1 MMFGR
6 RKKEKERSYKRRPAD
21 IYAVASAGRGLGA
34 THLAVSIQSFLSSV
48 KMIRSALVE
57 LSGHGAVK
65 GLLTLAGDEGQNAI
79 ISGPVCGFSYLGA
92 DYFPDAKKSDLA
104 FIKALDYEAIILDLG
119 LITGNTALETA
130 RDIAGK
136 RLFITGSVSPFR
148 YQEFRELMRTIINE
162 RPWLLES
169 GISSFCAAS
178 PDIDRFRKEFSIRLR
193 RIPYIRDPFCISNE
207 DIDAISAF
215 LGENKSPV

>member
-1 MMFGR
+1 MRLFI
-6 RKKEKERSYKRRPAD
+6 SW
-21 IYAVASAGRGLGA
+21 
-34 THLAVSIQSFLSSV
+34 
-48 KMIRSALVE
+48 
-57 LSGHGAVK
+57 SG
-65 GLLTLAGDEGQNAI
+65 N
-79 ISGPVCGFSYLGA
+79 
-92 DYFPDAKKSDLA
+92 FPDAKKSDLA

-136 RLFITGSVSPFR
+136 RLFITGSVSPWR

-169 GISSFCAAS
+169 GISSLCAAS